1 MASKASRRGKSR
13 SNQGNDPFWERKP
26 DKAKELSETRR
37 VAQIAWKRVNPWRIF
52 VVLLLLVGPML
63 GLAGLVF
70 PAQETP
76 ETPVADFAP
85 SGKTQATMYV
95 ENWLKDGSPL
105 EEGRILSWD
114 GVTNEKAQTG
124 SGSSKRSVPLVVHSF
139 TLADKAGDVWK
150 ATLTV
155 RKSDGSPVSEPMLE
169 KDPTPEL
176 KPSETPDWSG
186 TLGLTNIQSTDPAGV
201 VVEKWAQAYMGSSSQ
216 QLTVLVADPDGKHA
230 YRAAD
235 IGEVQSATVEKA
247 AYLNRGHVNQKES
260 ASNWAVARVG
270 IEVLPWN
277 AKKDSQPVQLDYDVL
292 LKDPDSGSARV
303 VAWGAVG
310 TGAELKAYRNAVT
323 GTAADALRNGDRK
336 DGDDTEDTTGE
347 DTTGDGTTGTV
358 GGTDTGATTEG
369 TQEGAQQ

>member
-1 MASKASRRGKSR
+1 MASKTSRRGKPR
-13 SNQGNDPFWERKP
+13 RGQGNDPFWEKKP

-37 VAQIAWKRVNPWRIF
+37 VAQIAWRRVNPWRTF
-52 VVLLLLVGPML
+52 VILLLLVGPML

-114 GVTNEKAQTG
+114 GVTNERAQTG
-124 SGSSKRSVPLVVHSF
+124 SGSSKRNVPLVVHSF
-139 TLADKAGDVWK
+139 TLADKAGDVWR

-155 RKSDGSPVSEPMLE
+155 RRSDGSPVSEPMLE
-169 KDPTPEL
+169 KDPTPKL

-186 TLGLTNIQSTDPAGV
+186 TLGLTNIQSADPAGV

-235 IGEVQSATVEKA
+235 IGEVQSATVQKA
-247 AYLNRGHVNQKES
+247 AYLNRGDVNRNES
-260 ASNWAVARVG
+260 TSDWAVARVG
-270 IEVLPWN
+270 IEVRPWN

-292 LKDPDSGSARV
+292 LKDPDSGSAKV

-310 TGAELKAYRNAVT
+310 TGAELKEYRNAVT
-323 GTAADALRNGDRK
+323 GTAADALRNGDEK
-336 DGDDTEDTTGE
+336 DEDA
-347 DTTGDGTTGTV
+347 TGDGTTGAS
-358 GGTDTGATTEG
+358 GGTDTGTDTGENTT
-369 TQEGAQQ
+369 EGAQQQ